1 MLRARK
7 EFRSMQLEP
16 YIFFHGTCEEALNF
30 YVKCFGGEI
39 TMLSRFEGS
48 PMEQHVSPDF
58 KDKIMHAS
66 FVAGDLKFMASD
78 GRPGNPPDGEDDIV
92 LCIATSDAAQG
103 ERVFNALA
111 EGGKID
117 MPLQDQFWGAK
128 LGSLT
133 DRFGIQ
139 WMVSI
144 NS

>member
-1 MLRARK
+1 
-7 EFRSMQLEP
+7 MQLEP

-30 YVKCFGGEI
+30 YVKCLGGEI

-48 PMEQHVSPDF
+48 PMESQVSDDF
-58 KDKIMHAS
+58 KNKIMHAS
-66 FVAGDLKFMASD
+66 FVAGDVKFMASD
-78 GRPGNPPDGEDDIV
+78 GRPGTPPDGEDDIV
-92 LCIATSDAAQG
+92 LSLATGDGAQA

-111 EGGKID
+111 EGGKVD

-139 WMVSI
+139 WMVSV
-144 NS
+144 NP